1 MKPTS
6 KGFFITFEG
15 PEGAGKTTQA
25 QLLVGALEEAGWDVI
40 LLREPG
46 GCPLAE
52 ELRGLLKHFGQPG
65 DVCAEAELLMFGAA
79 RAQLMRQIILPHLSR
94 GGIVVC
100 DRFADSTTVYQG
112 MARKLA
118 AQFIENLHEF
128 VIENRWPDLTFLLD
142 LTVEE
147 TLARTGRRQTKTD
160 LPDRMENEDRDFYQA
175 VRNGFLR
182 LARAEPN
189 RFRIVEAKQPVE
201 EIHQRIIKE
210 ALCALD
216 PS

>member
-1 MKPTS
+1 MS
-6 KGFFITFEG
+6 QGFFITLEG

-25 QLLVGALEEAGWDVI
+25 QLLVAALEERGRDAI

-46 GCPLAE
+46 GCPLSE
-52 ELRGLLKHFGQPG
+52 ELRRLLKHFGQPG
-65 DVCAEAELLMFGAA
+65 DVCAEAELLMFGAG
-79 RAQLMRQIILPHLSR
+79 RAQLMRQVILPHLSR

-112 MARKLA
+112 MARKLSA
-118 AQFIENLHEF
+118 EFVESLHEF
-128 VIENRWPDLTFLLD
+128 TIENRWPDLTFLLD

-147 TLARTGRRQTKTD
+147 TLARTHGRRTETEEH
-160 LPDRMENEDRDFYQA
+160 DRMEDEGHDFYQA
-175 VRNGFLR
+175 VRDGFLR

-189 RFRIVEAKQPVE
+189 RFRIIEARQSVDA
-201 EIHQRIIKE
+201 IHQCIIKE
-210 ALCALD
+210 ALRALD